1 MSRLEQAQARLDAAV
16 QRLEAALQGVEA
28 GSRAATES
36 RDRQIATLVAELA
49 ALRLE
54 RDTLGS
60 VADQAASR
68 IDAVIDRLR
77 GSLAN

>member
-1 MSRLEQAQARLDAAV
+1 MSRLEQAQARLVAAV
-16 QRLEAALQGVEA
+16 QRLDSALQAMETSA
-28 GSRAATES
+28 RAATDS
-36 RDRQIATLVAELA
+36 RDRQIAALVAELSV
-49 ALRLE
+49 LRQD

-60 VADQAASR
+60 AADQAAAR

>member
-1 MSRLEQAQARLDAAV
+1 M
-16 QRLEAALQGVEA
+16 QRLEAALQGLEA
-28 GSRAATES
+28 GARSATES

-49 ALRLE
+49 SLRQE
-54 RDTLGS
+54 RDALGS

>member
-16 QRLEAALQGVEA
+16 QRLEAALQKLEA
-28 GSRAATES
+28 GTRSATES
-36 RDRQIATLVAELA
+36 RDRQIATLVAELG
-49 ALRLE
+49 ALRQE